1 MKPDERPAV
10 DERLAALKSTLE
22 RVPAPPLNVTTAS
35 AKSTAQAQAQ
45 IRHPVRR
52 KRRLAVPVT
61 LAAAASFLLA
71 VLAFTRPWSSG
82 EPTLEPLP
90 ASLTVHTQ
98 GDYLAAPVLVPVA
111 VHSATR
117 GPELHYLDAQIVRD
131 RQGNTRV
138 VFVGSIT
145 EE

>member
-1 MKPDERPAV
+1 MKPDKRSAV
-10 DERLAALKSTLE
+10 DERLAALKSMLE
-22 RVPAPPLNVTTAS
+22 RVPAPPLKIATVRAE
-35 AKSTAQAQAQ
+35 STAPAEAQT
-45 IRHPVRR
+45 RRPVQR
-52 KRRLAVPVT
+52 KRRAALPVT
-61 LAAAASFLLA
+61 LGVAASFLLA
-71 VLAFTRPWSSG
+71 VLAFTRPWAPG
-82 EPTLEPLP
+82 EPILEPLP
-90 ASLTVHTQ
+90 VSLTANGR

-138 VFVGSIT
+138 VFVGSIR